1 MRNILF
7 GSACI
12 FLAVG
17 AAAASPST
25 SSDGPVW
32 IETTCDSSVAATE
45 IAKIKAGNP
54 SAKDVAIGQGGV
66 MVTLG
71 SAKELTAWDT
81 DSSCH
86 VFVRGPLNAD
96 TIAIA
101 RSILTMLQD

>member
-1 MRNILF
+1 MRNIIF
-7 GSACI
+7 GSA
-12 FLAVG
+12 FLVLVVG

-32 IETTCDSSVAATE
+32 IETTCDDSVAATE
-45 IAKIKAGNP
+45 IARIKQGNP
-54 SAKDVAIGQGGV
+54 TAKDVAIGEGGV
-66 MVTLG
+66 MVTLD

-101 RSILTMLQD
+101 RSILTMLRD